1 MPWRPCSG
9 PSSTT
14 PARAATGGPRAA
26 PSGWA
31 SCCSTGRIGRKLR
44 PKLTGVGTP
53 LARVKPKHLKAAG
66 VERTPRTAG
75 VRDGLP
81 LLEDG
86 RALEVANVVWCT
98 GFRPGFPWIDLPVF
112 EDDGEPRH
120 DRGVVA
126 SAPGLYVVGR
136 FFQTAVAS
144 SLLGWVGNV
153 AGQIAARAPA
163 ANPPVTVQG
172 R

>member
-1 MPWRPCSG
+1 MVIRLDG
-9 PSSTT
+9 DNLEL
-14 PARAATGGPRAA
+14 AATTAYLGGRGRAD
-26 PSGWA
+26 
-31 SCCSTGRIGRKLR
+31 T
-44 PKLTGVGTP
+44 
-53 LARVKPKHLKAAG
+53 
-66 VERTPRTAG
+66 RTAG